1 MITKLE
7 QKDADRLGLQRFHVI
22 VNLAFVQRS
31 EQTVMKNDFMYPPP
45 MVKDAFKI
53 TELLKPRLTEENI
66 LTIIHSSKGSLGS
79 VVLFEHGVK
88 KA

>member
-1 MITKLE
+1 M
-7 QKDADRLGLQRFHVI
+7 

-31 EQTVMKNDFMYPPP
+31 GQTVMKNDFMYPPP
-45 MVKDAFKI
+45 TVKDAFKI
-53 TELLKPRLTEENI
+53 KELLKPRLTEENI
-66 LTIIHSSKGSLGS
+66 LTIIHLLKGSLES